1 MTNKNGPAVGVRNS
15 AVRPPFDVDVAPDT
29 RPTGHRRSR
38 NAKAKSC
45 QGTKSIRTVDFGE
58 GGNSTN
64 TRSTGHR
71 RSRHTKSVPE
81 SSSCSIGTADLF
93 DDDEGNTNTRS
104 AGQRRSRNARSFQ
117 EISIR
122 TADFDGDEG
131 DANTRP
137 TGQRRPRNTRSFQGK
152 SIGHV
157 DFDGDEG
164 DGGPAAFRD
173 SFPLSRKEERHQKS
187 KTFHCGHRGHNRKHA
202 DLFGDLDDD
211 GPTRHK
217 KNTSFHGGNNRNHA
231 ELFAEL
237 FAELS
242 EDGLARHQQNSSFNC
257 ENSRMNDDLSYDGND
272 HGSSFKQALAE
283 TRPKHKS
290 FHVVRGNDN
299 DGKPTSTRSS
309 SHKSFHA
316 VDPSGNDNDNRP
328 SKTRRSPQGRPNL
341 GRTLRP
347 GDYKSRRRASV
358 ESTKSSTARETYL
371 PRLELGDAG
380 SHDDMITENDP
391 QAALELLDDSLEK
404 HSFCF
409 TRRSNGTFTYS
420 IVAEKDDRS
429 ITVVVD
435 EIGSTK
441 ACLRK
446 DWPANFRLVNK
457 MARQK
462 KLDEKSL
469 RKSTTSG
476 VLSLFD

>member
-1 MTNKNGPAVGVRNS
+1 MGTSRDMTNKNGPAVGVRNS

-58 GGNSTN
+58 GDNSTN

-164 DGGPAAFRD
+164 DGGQPHSVTA
-173 SFPLSRKEERHQKS
+173 SRYPGRRSAIKKARPSIADTEDTTGSMQ
-187 KTFHCGHRGHNRKHA
+187 TF
-202 DLFGDLDDD
+202 
-211 GPTRHK
+211 
-217 KNTSFHGGNNRNHA
+217 S
-231 ELFAEL
+231 LFAEL

-283 TRPKHKS
+283 DETETQE
-290 FHVVRGNDN
+290 F
-299 DGKPTSTRSS
+299 PT
-309 SHKSFHA
+309 
-316 VDPSGNDNDNRP
+316 
-328 SKTRRSPQGRPNL
+328 
-341 GRTLRP
+341 
-347 GDYKSRRRASV
+347 
-358 ESTKSSTARETYL
+358 
-371 PRLELGDAG
+371 
-380 SHDDMITENDP
+380 
-391 QAALELLDDSLEK
+391 
-404 HSFCF
+404 
-409 TRRSNGTFTYS
+409 
-420 IVAEKDDRS
+420 
-429 ITVVVD
+429 
-435 EIGSTK
+435 
-441 ACLRK
+441 
-446 DWPANFRLVNK
+446 
-457 MARQK
+457 
-462 KLDEKSL
+462 
-469 RKSTTSG
+469 
-476 VLSLFD
+476 

>member
-1 MTNKNGPAVGVRNS
+1 MGTSRDMTNKNGPAVGVRNS

-38 NAKAKSC
+38 NAKAKSLS
-45 QGTKSIRTVDFGE
+45 GNKSIRTVDFGE
-58 GGNSTN
+58 GGNSTEYEVDGPSSDHGTPRAFRN
-64 TRSTGHR
+64 
-71 RSRHTKSVPE
+71 SRLPVPLGLPTY
-81 SSSCSIGTADLF
+81 SMTMRVS
-93 DDDEGNTNTRS
+93 TNTRS

-257 ENSRMNDDLSYDGND
+257 ENSRMNDDLSYDGN
-272 HGSSFKQALAE
+272 E
-283 TRPKHKS
+283 P
-290 FHVVRGNDN
+290 
-299 DGKPTSTRSS
+299 
-309 SHKSFHA
+309 
-316 VDPSGNDNDNRP
+316 
-328 SKTRRSPQGRPNL
+328 
-341 GRTLRP
+341 
-347 GDYKSRRRASV
+347 
-358 ESTKSSTARETYL
+358 RE
-371 PRLELGDAG
+371 
-380 SHDDMITENDP
+380 
-391 QAALELLDDSLEK
+391 
-404 HSFCF
+404 
-409 TRRSNGTFTYS
+409 
-420 IVAEKDDRS
+420 
-429 ITVVVD
+429 
-435 EIGSTK
+435 
-441 ACLRK
+441 
-446 DWPANFRLVNK
+446 
-457 MARQK
+457 
-462 KLDEKSL
+462 
-469 RKSTTSG
+469 
-476 VLSLFD
+476 